1 MNKKTLYFLS
11 LLFILSIIIYSNTDL
26 LGPITKEKILESFPD
41 WNDVVASYSPKH
53 EVIEKLKLIDYEVK
67 IEVFLGT
74 WCPDSVRNVSAYFKI
89 MDMVDNP
96 LIQTSY
102 IGIPRDN
109 DSRKP
114 FIEGRNII
122 KVPTFI
128 ILINDEEKGRIIENP
143 VKSVEEDL
151 LDIINKQK
159 PSQNFQIEAIVI
171 NSNTY
176 CIIRNYRPSK

>member
-1 MNKKTLYFLS
+1 MKKIILTFLC
-11 LLFILSIIIYSNTDL
+11 FILLPFISVYGELEL
-26 LGPITKEKILESFPD
+26 LGPLSKEEILENFPD
-41 WNDVVASYSPKH
+41 WQVEVDSYVPDQ
-53 EVIEKLKLIDYEVK
+53 EVIKKLHSISSKIK
-67 IEVFLGT
+67 IEIFLGT
-74 WCPDSVRNVSAYFKI
+74 WCPDTKRNVSAYFKI

-96 LIQTSY
+96 LIMTSY

-114 FIEGRNII
+114 FIEGKNII

-151 LDIINKQK
+151 LDIINK
-159 PSQNFQIEAIVI
+159 
-171 NSNTY
+171 
-176 CIIRNYRPSK
+176 